1 MKLIAY
7 KETWCDYLTP
17 CHHKKDVMV
26 GDYDCEHCEYFKGR
40 QNINNNIEK
49 FTKAHRP
56 SDEDYYKRYT
66 LVNLG
71 CIYCDFKK

>member
-17 CHHKKDVMV
+17 CHHKKDVMAGGKLNIV
-26 GDYDCEHCEYFKGR
+26 NILKGR

-49 FTKAHRP
+49 FTKAHSP
-56 SDEDYYKRYT
+56 SDEYYYKRYT